1 MSVCLGLCGEGEGLV
16 WWGGVLSLPCFCAG
30 HTGHYGTT
38 PLSKRMMEWN
48 LRTTGTRKWFGVE
61 RVTSCLNAIQE
72 EVGDTDNIKAFTL
85 GLDGGGMRK
94 GPQSLVPE

>member
-1 MSVCLGLCGEGEGLV
+1 MCGGAGFFLCLASVLGIQDTMGPHP
-16 WWGGVLSLPCFCAG
+16 W
-30 HTGHYGTT
+30 
-38 PLSKRMMEWN
+38 SKRMMEWN

-72 EVGDTDNIKAFTL
+72 EVGDTDNVKAFTL